1 MELNFAIFD
10 TGNAISLLALLVAAV
25 SLALNL
31 SDRWRRRMNFRIADA
46 RAYTMNIDMV
56 DSHVLFCFRLINVS
70 SRPLSLD
77 NVHVRLRG
85 GASLPVL
92 SAIECARLQQL
103 VSPIPQTNKLL
114 VGLATTLPASV
125 PAHGA
130 VQIDALF
137 CLKHRQHISD
147 LAAFRCSPSSK
158 PCIRSR
164 IASRFLKGDHASLDL
179 VLSAHGRT
187 RVWRFDRDSIA
198 FFDPEDIDG
207 ALSIQ

>member
-1 MELNFAIFD
+1 MKFNFSIFD

-25 SLALNL
+25 SLFLNL
-31 SDRWRRRMNFRIADA
+31 SDRWQRRMNFRIADA

-56 DSHVLFCFRLINVS
+56 DSHVLLCFRLINVS

-77 NVHVRLRG
+77 NLHIRLRG
-85 GASLPVL
+85 DVSLPVL
-92 SAIECARLQQL
+92 SAIEYARLQQL
-103 VSPIPQTNKLL
+103 VPPIPQANKLL
-114 VGLATTLPASV
+114 VGLATTLPISV

-137 CLKHRQHISD
+137 CLKHIQHISD
-147 LAAFRCSPSSK
+147 LAAFRYSPSSK
-158 PCIRSR
+158 PCIRYR
-164 IASRFLKGDHASLDL
+164 IASRFLKEDHAFLDL

-187 RVWRFDRDSIA
+187 RVCRFDRGSIA
-198 FFDPEDIDG
+198 FFDPEDIDD